1 MQVVLIIDD
10 EFGIVEAL
18 TALLTDEGF
27 RVHSAPDG
35 KQGLAKLDQV
45 KPDLIL
51 LDFMMP
57 ILDGPGVL
65 RALRAHPVWSALPVV
80 MMSAVPAAVVRDL
93 CGDSFQAF
101 LHKPFNVD
109 DLLGLLRTPSWQ
121 PHTASQHDR

>member
-27 RVHSAPDG
+27 AVHSAPDG
-35 KQGLAKLDQV
+35 KQGLAKLDLV
-45 KPDLIL
+45 KPDVVL

-57 ILDGPGVL
+57 IIDGPGVL
-65 RALRAHPVWSALPVV
+65 RALRANPVWNALPVV
-80 MMSAVPAAVVRDL
+80 MMSAVPAPVVRDL
-93 CGDSFQAF
+93 CGDRFQAF

-109 DLLGLLRTPSWQ
+109 DLMGLLRSPPWQ
-121 PHTASQHDR
+121 PHAASPNSP